1 MNDELNG
8 TAARLQSRHFL
19 SSADMTS
26 SELAMV
32 LDTAV
37 RLKADLKAGRTHHL
51 LSGRSLA
58 LVFEKPS
65 LRTRL
70 SFDIGMYQLG
80 GRAVYL
86 APQEVGLGKREA
98 IKDVARVV
106 SSMADVMAARVFRHS
121 DLQEIAAY
129 SSVPVINALSDLEHP
144 CQILA
149 DLLTIQ
155 ERFGHIAGLKM
166 VYVGDGNNMAHSLA
180 LGAALAGLNLTLVT
194 PPGYWPD
201 EDLISQARQL
211 TGKRSYIKVTNSVAA
226 GVAEADII
234 YTDVWASMGQ
244 EDETEARHQIF
255 MPYQVNAELV
265 AQAKPGALVLHC
277 LPAHRGSEITD
288 AVLEGEQSAVF
299 QQAENRLHAQK
310 ALLVHLLA

>member
-8 TAARLQSRHFL
+8 TATHLQSRHFL
-19 SSADMTS
+19 SSADMTAP
-26 SELAMV
+26 ELVMV
-32 LDTAV
+32 LATAV

-51 LSGRSLA
+51 LAGRSLA

-180 LGAALAGLNLTLVT
+180 LGAALAGLNLMLVT

-211 TGKRSYIKVTNSVAA
+211 AGNRSYVKVTNSVAK

-277 LPAHRGSEITD
+277 LPAHRGSEITE
-288 AVLEGEQSAVF
+288 AVLEGDQSAVF

>member
-80 GRAVYL
+80 G
-86 APQEVGLGKREA
+86 G
-98 IKDVARVV
+98 
-106 SSMADVMAARVFRHS
+106 
-121 DLQEIAAY
+121 
-129 SSVPVINALSDLEHP
+129 
-144 CQILA
+144 
-149 DLLTIQ
+149 
-155 ERFGHIAGLKM
+155 RFI
-166 VYVGDGNNMAHSLA
+166 
-180 LGAALAGLNLTLVT
+180 
-194 PPGYWPD
+194 
-201 EDLISQARQL
+201 
-211 TGKRSYIKVTNSVAA
+211 
-226 GVAEADII
+226 
-234 YTDVWASMGQ
+234 
-244 EDETEARHQIF
+244 
-255 MPYQVNAELV
+255 
-265 AQAKPGALVLHC
+265 
-277 LPAHRGSEITD
+277 
-288 AVLEGEQSAVF
+288 
-299 QQAENRLHAQK
+299 
-310 ALLVHLLA
+310 